1 MIMINNIL
9 VKQANLASKKDV
21 ANFVKRTDFD
31 IKLKNVI
38 SNKNGLNELSKKL
51 KQYQQ
56 KHSQIIW

>member
-31 IKLKNVI
+31 TKLKNVI

-51 KQYQQ
+51 KQYQE
-56 KHSQIIW
+56 KHSQII

>member
-21 ANFVKRTDFD
+21 ANFIKRTDFD

-38 SNKNGLNELSKKL
+38 SNKNGLNELS
-51 KQYQQ
+51 
-56 KHSQIIW
+56 

>member
-56 KHSQIIW
+56 KHSQII

>member
-9 VKQANLASKKDV
+9 VKQANLASKKDA

-38 SNKNGLNELSKKL
+38 SNKNGLNELS
-51 KQYQQ
+51 
-56 KHSQIIW
+56 

>member
-31 IKLKNVI
+31 TKLKNVI

-51 KQYQQ
+51 KQYQE

>member
-51 KQYQQ
+51 KQYQE
-56 KHSQIIW
+56 KHSQII